1 MLNYF
6 NFKNAYHWL
15 FLLLICC
22 IISFKWAALSLPFF
36 WDEAW
41 VYMPAIRTM
50 AEQGPS
56 ILPASIQPDLYTGH
70 PLLFYFLASSWI
82 KIFGYSLFKA
92 HLFPFLISI
101 SLLLSIYFIVFK
113 WTNSWFSAFFS
124 VLLLAIQPIFLA
136 QSTFLLIEVWLAL
149 LFLWSF
155 YFYFNHN
162 WWGFSITMVLALWS
176 KESAFCLVPAFIITA
191 IIELLYKKITPTVFI
206 RTALGVVVLFSIGFS
221 FFIIQKIKLG
231 WLFFP
236 RHANWITMDD
246 FFDKI
251 DGSILIIFVKQGR
264 IIIYMITA
272 ILTIFGFVFL
282 KNKIDK
288 NHQIKLL
295 AFLVITIGFMVFA
308 SINFFSSRYLF
319 AVFPLQMIG
328 CAMLIGSMQKNVT
341 KFAMLTAFGFL
352 GLININ
358 NSIENLNFADVDLNY
373 TRLVNVQ
380 ISLCNYFENLQP
392 NERTYAPF
400 LAYTNL
406 TNPYAGF
413 VQKSIDNINSDL
425 LDTSNVYFIRSSNE
439 NCKELDSMI
448 ESKNI
453 RLIKLF
459 ENHQAKVELFK
470 KIH

>member
-1 MLNYF
+1 MLKYL
-6 NFKNAYHWL
+6 NFKNTFHWL
-15 FLLLICC
+15 FFLLTCSVIA
-22 IISFKWAALSLPFF
+22 FKWVALSLPFF

-50 AEQGPS
+50 SEQVPS
-56 ILPASIQPDLYTGH
+56 IMPASIHPDLYTGH

-82 KIFGYSLFKA
+82 KIFGYSLFKV
-92 HLFPFLISI
+92 HLFPLLISV
-101 SLLLSIYFIVFK
+101 SLLVSIYFIVFK
-113 WTNSWFSAFFS
+113 WTNSWFSAFLS
-124 VLLLAIQPIFLA
+124 VLLLAMQPIFLA

-155 YFYFNHN
+155 YFYFNRN
-162 WWGFSITMVLALWS
+162 WWWFSIAVVLALWS

-191 IIELLYKKITPTVFI
+191 IFELLFKKITPKLFI
-206 RTALGVVVLFSIGFS
+206 KIVSRIVVLFSIGFS

-231 WLFFP
+231 WFFFP
-236 RHANWITMDD
+236 RHANWITLDD

-251 DGSILIIFVKQGR
+251 DGSILILFVNQGR
-264 IIIYMITA
+264 IVIYMIIA
-272 ILTIFGFVFL
+272 SLTIFRFIFL
-282 KNKIDK
+282 KNKIHK
-288 NHQIKLL
+288 NHLIKLL
-295 AFLVITIGFMVFA
+295 AFLVITIGFILFA

-319 AVFPLQMIG
+319 AVFPLLMIG
-328 CAMLIGSMQKNVT
+328 CAILISSLQKNVF
-341 KFAMLTAFGFL
+341 KFAILPIFCVVGF
-352 GLININ
+352 ININ
-358 NSIENLNFADVDLNY
+358 KSIENMNFSDVDLNY
-373 TRLVNVQ
+373 VRLLKVQ
-380 ISLCNYFENLQP
+380 VSLCNYMENAKP
-392 NERTYAPF
+392 NESIYAPF